1 MVQMRSQEAH
11 IAPRRRIRSTRR
23 VRFPV
28 TRSKGPSPKVR
39 PVHIVD
45 ERGTEGMHHGEY
57 GGRNAQHMVGNA
69 ADVVVTIILSRC
81 AEVDPPARARQGS
94 MKMPTLTRYALSPW
108 GVVLDH
114 HLYHESSDAWVKEP
128 SHPQPYIKLL
138 VRVQREDCERF
149 GFVPQANWRAIT
161 VHAMADTGCQSC
173 LVGISTIHKLG
184 LREHSLIPV
193 KMRMRAANNNSINI
207 LGAAILR
214 FSGQDEAGNVVE
226 RPASSPMSLTR
237 LIGYFSVKRRA

>member
-1 MVQMRSQEAH
+1 MASMRKKCPAYGRQCSRCGRDHHFEQVC
-11 IAPRRRIRSTRR
+11 RSGPT
-23 VRFPV
+23 
-28 TRSKGPSPKVR
+28 SKGETWEHENANFDSLCTVTMR
-39 PVHIVD
+39 C
-45 ERGTEGMHHGEY
+45 
-57 GGRNAQHMVGNA
+57 GR
-69 ADVVVTIILSRC
+69 
-81 AEVDPPARARQGS
+81 
-94 MKMPTLTRYALSPW
+94 K

-138 VRVQREDCERF
+138 VRVQREDYERF
-149 GFVPQANWRAIT
+149 GFVPQANRRAIT

-184 LREHSLIPV
+184 LCEHSLIPV

-207 LGAAILR
+207 LGVAILR

-226 RPASSPMSLTR
+226 TR
-237 LIGYFSVKRRA
+237 QLA